1 MAGKGGGAWKVAYA
15 DFVTAMMAFFMVMW
29 LTSQNEDVKE
39 AIAHHFEDP
48 FSFYEPNE
56 NATSHKPRPGPPSHV
71 ALPKQKDAKDGRRS
85 RRPTLMTLGDGNQT
99 TTGTIVFF
107 APHSAELDAAA
118 HSRLDDLLPSILGK
132 PQKIEIRGHASRRPL
147 PAESPFK
154 DPWQLSYARCL
165 ATMQYLE
172 QHGIAPERMRLSQ
185 AGVYEP
191 LGKTSGQEKLAQQER
206 VEVNLLNEMAR
217 DSLTG
222 SDNKTPDTLPKD
234 DHATDDHGNVEHGDH
249 GDHSKESQGH
259 DEHSAAKSGEG
270 LGSAKEAKHEPPK
283 ANGHEVHAPAMEAHP
298 AAPAGKGHNAAGH
311 TPPQPAAVSKPH

>member
-71 ALPKQKDAKDGRRS
+71 ALPKQKNQKDGRRS

-107 APHSAELDAAA
+107 APQLAELDAAA
-118 HSRLDDLLPSILGK
+118 QSRLEELLPSILGK

-154 DPWQLSYARCL
+154 DAWQLSYARCL

-191 LGKTSGQEKLAQQER
+191 LGKADGPEKLAQQER

-222 SDNKTPDTLPKD
+222 SDDKTPDRHP
-234 DHATDDHGNVEHGDH
+234 V
-249 GDHSKESQGH
+249 
-259 DEHSAAKSGEG
+259 DEH
-270 LGSAKEAKHEPPK
+270 
-283 ANGHEVHAPAMEAHP
+283 APEEP
-298 AAPAGKGHNAAGH
+298 AAASHAEAGHGKDEPLSVQPTAAGEH
-311 TPPQPAAVSKPH
+311 H

>member
-29 LTSQNEDVKE
+29 LTSQNEDVKI

-48 FSFYEPNE
+48 FSFYEPQE
-56 NATSHKPRPGPPSHV
+56 GATAHKPKPGPPSHV
-71 ALPKQKDAKDGRRS
+71 ALPKLRDKKDGRRS

-107 APHSAELDAAA
+107 APQSAELDAAA
-118 HSRLDDLLPSILGK
+118 DSRLDELLPLILGK

-147 PAESPFK
+147 PEGSPYQ
-154 DPWQLSYARCL
+154 DAWQLSYARCL
-165 ATMQYLE
+165 ATMSFLE

-191 LGKTSGQEKLAQQER
+191 LGKENGPEKLAQQER

-222 SDNKTPDTLPKD
+222 SDHKSLD
-234 DHATDDHGNVEHGDH
+234 DASQSEPAADDAG
-249 GDHSKESQGH
+249 
-259 DEHSAAKSGEG
+259 
-270 LGSAKEAKHEPPK
+270 
-283 ANGHEVHAPAMEAHP
+283 HAPRDRMAR
-298 AAPAGKGHNAAGH
+298 
-311 TPPQPAAVSKPH
+311 